1 MQKLSTRDWIVTL
14 TANVS
19 AKKNIRYPLVMRI
32 LVTSRTLV
40 FNDLETFNLLLEK
53 ETNIELDYVGCV
65 DNVNY
70 I

>member
-1 MQKLSTRDWIVTL
+1 M
-14 TANVS
+14 
-19 AKKNIRYPLVMRI
+19 MRI